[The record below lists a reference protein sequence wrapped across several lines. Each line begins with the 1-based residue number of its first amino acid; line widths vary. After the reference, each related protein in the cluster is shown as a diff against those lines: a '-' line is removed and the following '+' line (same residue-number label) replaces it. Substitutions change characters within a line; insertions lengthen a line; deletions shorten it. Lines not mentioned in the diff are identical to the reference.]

1 MGYQKAGFYVVGV
14 DNKPQPHYC
23 GDEFHQADAL
33 EYPLDGFDVI
43 HASPPCQKYSKARHL
58 HKNNDHPDLIG
69 PTRERLKQWGGFY
82 VIENVPGAPLLN
94 PIKLCGSSFG
104 IRVRRHRLFESNVFL
119 FELECN
125 HKWQND
131 SPLWSIRQRYGQIKT
146 GICYVFGHQ
155 ETGQTVEDWKK
166 AMGIDWMTRHE
177 LSQAI
182 PPAYTF
188 FIGTQL
194 MEILKPKIN
203 VKKTKCGGQFYAGDW
218 CRECAEA
225 ERCPL

>member
-33 EYPLDGFDVI
+33 TYPLDGFDVI
-43 HASPPCQKYSKARHL
+43 HASPPCQKYSRAGIQWKKAG
-58 HKNNDHPDLIG
+58 KEYVDLI
-69 PTRERLKQWGGFY
+69 PPIRKRLKKAGTPY
-82 VIENVPGAPLLN
+82 IIENVPGSPLIN
-94 PIKLCGSSFG
+94 PIVLNGAFFSL
-104 IRVRRHRLFESNVFL
+104 RVRRVRWFECSFKMPFFLLPEDYPTNSRMGRPVKEGVEAITPVGHFSNVKYAQK
-119 FELECN
+119 EMEIE
-125 HKWQND
+125 WM
-131 SPLWSIRQRYGQIKT
+131 GQK
-146 GICYVFGHQ
+146 
-155 ETGQTVEDWKK
+155 
-166 AMGIDWMTRHE
+166 E

-203 VKKTKCGGQFYAGDW
+203 VKKTECEGQFYAGVW